1 MRVCDICG
9 KGVQSGHNVSHSN
22 RKTKRTWV
30 PNLQYKTME
39 IKGEKVRVRICTRC
53 MRNTAKVQ
61 KVKPAKVKVE
71 KKEAKK

>member
-61 KVKPAKVKVE
+61 KVKPVKTKVE
-71 KKEAKK
+71 KKETKK